1 MRVLRDLV
9 KHPLFTILVAWLGAA
24 AIAERTADLQ
34 PRHDLSIAI
43 IRSDSAA
50 TLSPESVGKYSY
62 RVLIRNNGDFPETSV
77 LIDVAVEPEDPGP
90 LPATGWKWSASSS
103 FVLDSLVIDSD
114 SDSVEADAPY
124 RVPRLNPD
132 EWVSFAATWPV
143 EMELVV
149 VVRTSEITEEAQT

>member
-1 MRVLRDLV
+1 
-9 KHPLFTILVAWLGAA
+9 
-24 AIAERTADLQ
+24 
-34 PRHDLSIAI
+34 
-43 IRSDSAA
+43 
-50 TLSPESVGKYSY
+50 
-62 RVLIRNNGDFPETSV
+62 
-77 LIDVAVEPEDPGP
+77 
-90 LPATGWKWSASSS
+90 
-103 FVLDSLVIDSD
+103 VIDSD